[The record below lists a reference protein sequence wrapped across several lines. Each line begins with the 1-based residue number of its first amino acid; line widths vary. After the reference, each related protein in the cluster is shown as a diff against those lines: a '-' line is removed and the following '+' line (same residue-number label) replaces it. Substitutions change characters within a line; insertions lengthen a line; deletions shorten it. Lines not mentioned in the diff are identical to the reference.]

1 MPPKAKLTV
10 AQSYAKAKQTVSKT
24 ADAKPTPG
32 SAAANRAAF
41 MSGPKAI
48 VKFFAEGGISGNS
61 KPAAAKTTST
71 VPPNP
76 PKSGRGM
83 VAAPPGA
90 RKGAKA
96 AGIGAPKPAAVVAP
110 VVKGRGGPPAS
121 TTTTT
126 TTTTAKA
133 AKPYTKLKQAPR
145 EAARRAYV
153 QKQLDRLGIKPSAAG
168 KPRSAKEKAARV
180 KARATWDKK
189 NKFQKKSGPQSGG
202 SGSMENRPEA

>member
-1 MPPKAKLTV
+1 MPPKGKPTMAQAYKAAKKST
-10 AQSYAKAKQTVSKT
+10 S
-24 ADAKPTPG
+24 ADKPTPG
-32 SAAANRAAF
+32 SAAANRLAL

-48 VKFFAEGGISGNS
+48 VKFFAEGGISGNSNS

-90 RKGAKA
+90 RKGAGA

-110 VVKGRGGPPAS
+110 VVKGHGGPPAS

-133 AKPYTKLKQAPR
+133 AKPYTKLKQPAR
-145 EAARRAYV
+145 EATRRAYV